1 MKQSSFLLRVMPLV
15 LAALIIPLQAAQDS
29 AQTSKK
35 PAVEKSPANPPAKA
49 ITGPVDTVSKTEKP
63 ESTAPVT
70 QAGNGASV
78 EKLRQEA
85 ARLKAEAKVLRDM
98 ADTLNRSSD
107 EAEKKAD
114 EAKEKAETIEDE
126 LRETDAQHVA
136 RHVKMEIEKI
146 KRIIQADVE
155 RLKRLHGLKTSND
168 TNYAMQADSLDSVLA
183 HLSVDTGQSIEK
195 QRQLVQEIH
204 DNSQELLEKSREM
217 SSKAREL
224 EEAADKREDMAED
237 LAGKANKLEEEQN
250 PLPLSRRFPFH
261 FGFEL
266 RLTDIRSPSD
276 KQPDLLFLHGLF
288 ATYSVTPL
296 LDLGLQDI
304 MLYWQQ
310 TLLGSR
316 YAITGAPSVRFAFFP
331 IKRLQLGA
339 VAGVSMQ
346 GRVGCSRPANVS
358 AAPFLTVFNEVWIRN
373 HFSISPT
380 IRLNYAAYGPYYTLA
395 LSQHSGVLPQGAL
408 WLDLGISY
416 HFNF

>member
-1 MKQSSFLLRVMPLV
+1 MKPSSFLFRVMPLV
-15 LAALIIPLQAAQDS
+15 LVALIIPLQAAPDS
-29 AQTSKK
+29 VQTSKK
-35 PAVEKSPANPPAKA
+35 PAAAKSQAIPPAKA
-49 ITGPVDTVSKTEKP
+49 IAGPVDTAAKTEKL
-63 ESTAPVT
+63 ESTAPAS
-70 QAGNGASV
+70 QAENGTSV

-107 EAEKKAD
+107 DAEKKAD

-126 LRETDAQHVA
+126 FRETDAQHVA
-136 RHVKMEIEKI
+136 QHVKMEIEKI

-155 RLKRLHGLKTSND
+155 RLKRLHGVKTSND
-168 TNYAMQADSLDSVLA
+168 SLYALQADSLDSVLS
-183 HLSVDTGQSIEK
+183 HLSVDTVQSIEK
-195 QRQLVQEIH
+195 QKQLVQEIH

-224 EEAADKREDMAED
+224 EDAADKREDLAED
-237 LAGKANKLEEEQN
+237 LTGKANKLAEEQN

-261 FGFEL
+261 FGFQL
-266 RLTDIRSPSD
+266 RLTDVGSPSD

-304 MLYWQQ
+304 MLYAQQ
-310 TLLGSR
+310 TLLGTR

-331 IKRLQLGA
+331 VKRMQLGA

-358 AAPFLTVFNEVWIRN
+358 AAPFLSVFNEVWVRN
-373 HFSISPT
+373 HFSISPVL
-380 IRLNYAAYGPYYTLA
+380 RLNYAAYGPYYTLA

-408 WLDLGISY
+408 WLDLGIGY
-416 HFNF
+416 NFNF